1 MDAAG
6 LDKSFIHAVVLKT
19 APFFASVGL
28 PAILPDISEDLVK
41 FDVVAHC
48 WGGMASVV
56 SVSVPSIDPLFT
68 VSFVA
73 KCVRIVRTES
83 DDVTSIGDAKRLQSY
98 RQESFFYTNG
108 HVEVLLRQGCCV
120 PRPLI
125 VFEQT
130 LHSHYFVI
138 CMTRLSGRA
147 ASSMGRDHTRAALTW
162 LARLHAVYWG
172 KQRSAVAVQNG
183 LQEQGGHWYLD
194 ARLLELEAMP
204 NDGWQGR
211 LKMAAR
217 AIDWRLKNDVL
228 QTIIHGDAKCA
239 NMLFDVDSGDDNQG
253 FVCQMMDFQYIGRA
267 SASKD
272 LAYALT
278 CACDVP
284 EQEESLLHHYHS
296 ELCGAL
302 RAHGAPTLPSFSD
315 LSDSLALAYAD
326 LGRWMSGCNALPP
339 PASDSP
345 GFDAK
350 TGWGWWGNP
359 LQEKIERL
367 VLDRFI
373 TSATVLTH
381 VPHILLILL
390 PRLDGGIML
399 ESEEAYFHAMRRAFP
414 VSGAS

>member
-6 LDKSFIHAVVLKT
+6 LDKPFIHAVVLKT

-56 SVSVPSIDPLFT
+56 SVSVPSIDPLST

-147 ASSMGRDHTRAALTW
+147 ASSMGGDHTRAALTW

-172 KQRSAVAVQNG
+172 KQRSAAAVQNG

-194 ARLLELEAMP
+194 ARLPELETMP
-204 NDGWQGR
+204 NDGWQGP
-211 LKMAAR
+211 LKM
-217 AIDWRLKNDVL
+217 
-228 QTIIHGDAKCA
+228 
-239 NMLFDVDSGDDNQG
+239 
-253 FVCQMMDFQYIGRA
+253 
-267 SASKD
+267 
-272 LAYALT
+272 
-278 CACDVP
+278 
-284 EQEESLLHHYHS
+284 
-296 ELCGAL
+296 
-302 RAHGAPTLPSFSD
+302 
-315 LSDSLALAYAD
+315 
-326 LGRWMSGCNALPP
+326 
-339 PASDSP
+339 
-345 GFDAK
+345 
-350 TGWGWWGNP
+350 
-359 LQEKIERL
+359 
-367 VLDRFI
+367 
-373 TSATVLTH
+373 
-381 VPHILLILL
+381 
-390 PRLDGGIML
+390 
-399 ESEEAYFHAMRRAFP
+399 
-414 VSGAS
+414 GAS